1 MDRDASQRIQ
11 QQKLGE
17 DRGRI
22 AISGKDEFR
31 LACECLAQQA
41 RRQLDIFTH
50 DLDAP
55 LYDQKPFLDALKDL
69 VTTSR
74 HAQVRILLQ
83 DNNRAQKEGHRLI
96 ELARRL
102 TSAVEIRRPY
112 DDYLEYPDNF
122 MIVDRTGFVH
132 RELYTQYEGEVE
144 FHDPVAAN
152 EWSKLFSDI
161 WERSEQDTDLRRLY
175 L

>member
-1 MDRDASQRIQ
+1 MDREALQLIQ
-11 QQKLGE
+11 QRQLGR
-17 DRGRI
+17 DKGRI
-22 AISGKDEFR
+22 AISGKEEFR
-31 LACECLAQQA
+31 LASLSLAQQA

-50 DLDAP
+50 DLDVP
-55 LYDQKPFLDALKDL
+55 LFDQKTFLDALKDL

-74 HAQVRILLQ
+74 HARIRILLQ

-102 TSAVEIRRPY
+102 TSAIEIRRPY

-122 MIVDRTGFVH
+122 MVVDRTGFVH
-132 RELYTQYEGEVE
+132 RELYTQYEGEAE
-144 FHDPVAAN
+144 FHDPAAAD
-152 EWSKLFSDI
+152 EWSKLFSEI